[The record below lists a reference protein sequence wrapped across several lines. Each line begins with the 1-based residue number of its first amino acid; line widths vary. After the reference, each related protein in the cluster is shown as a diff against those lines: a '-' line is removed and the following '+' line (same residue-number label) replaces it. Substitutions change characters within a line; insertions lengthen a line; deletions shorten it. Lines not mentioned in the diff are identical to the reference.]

1 MSEKCANLPPPTLKD
16 VASTAA
22 QLAESMGANETCTK
36 SVDTSNKTDFSSTQG
51 QGGVKVSAL
60 WGLSEAEMKAEFV
73 TEDKMTE
80 IKEKMQES
88 GCGAIAIN
96 LSSIS
101 QKINNINCIVKS
113 SMTEQN
119 TIQTTS
125 AKINIETY
133 YADGEIDA
141 KDNAQ
146 EQATR
151 LLETRIKFGKTDLS
165 SDDIEKIYTAYLKP
179 YIRDIDL
186 SGGVIKQTV
195 SGTVKTTCVLSEEAE
210 TEIKNLQKQIAS
222 DVAETNVSTTLGNNA
237 STPNTKSL
245 IASNQDIENNTV
257 NSNINEKIN
266 KVSVSQDTSGNINIR
281 CAGNLNMKN
290 IVIDN
295 NVVANLITDLIVQDA
310 IKTGMT
316 TSVDILNSTASTST
330 TETEA
335 TGRDLAELQ
344 DANAD
349 ANKASVT
356 LAPLEFGGGGGGGGG
371 GNSMLLPLI
380 FVVAIFVLYF
390 RNAIPLIGP
399 MIDGL
404 IKLIPPPGGMI
415 LFWAPIGIMLFIAM
429 SAYSFDQMIAILIG
443 CLAALCAFSFI
454 FTAIIPVHWLALV
467 YCGILFF
474 LYIKIQAYILLAT
487 NLESLK
493 N

>member
-1 MSEKCANLPPPTLKD
+1 MSDKCVDLPPPTLEN
-16 VASTAA
+16 VGSTAA
-22 QLAESMGANETCTK
+22 QLAESMGANETCK
-36 SVDTSNKTDFSSTQG
+36 KAIDTSNKTGFSSTQG
-51 QGGVKVSAL
+51 QAGGKL
-60 WGLSEAEMKAEFV
+60 TGLFGTGVEAKTEFV

-113 SMTEQN
+113 SMTDQN

-146 EQATR
+146 ELATR
-151 LLETRIKFGKTDLS
+151 LLETRIKLGKTDLS
-165 SDDIEKIYTAYLKP
+165 GDEIDKIYSAYLKP

-186 SGGVIKQTV
+186 SGGIIKQTV
-195 SGTVKTTCVLSEEAE
+195 SGTVKTTCDLSEDSQK
-210 TEIKNLQKQIAS
+210 EIKTLQKQIAS
-222 DVAETNVSTTLGNNA
+222 DVAETNVTTTLGNNA
-237 STPNTKSL
+237 SSPNTRSL
-245 IASNQDIENNTV
+245 TSSNQDIENNTI
-257 NSNINEKIN
+257 NSDITEKIN

-310 IKTGMT
+310 IKTGVT
-316 TSVDILNSTASTST
+316 ASVDILNSTALTST
-330 TETEA
+330 TESEA

-349 ANKASVT
+349 ANTASVT
-356 LAPLEFGGGGGGGGG
+356 LAPLEFSGGNGGGGG
-371 GNSMLLPLI
+371 GNSMILALI
-380 FVVAIFVLYF
+380 IVVAIFVLYF
-390 RNAIPLIGP
+390 RNAIPLIGQH
-399 MIDGL
+399 IDGL
-404 IKLIPPPGGMI
+404 IKLIPPPWGMV

-429 SAYSFDQMIAILIG
+429 SAYSFDQMIAILIV

-474 LYIKIQAYILLAT
+474 LYIKIQAYILLAQT
-487 NLESLK
+487 LESLK